1 MGSIG
6 FFEILLV
13 LTVALLVLGPAKLL
27 VAARYMGLTVRK
39 GRSFYTKVIDEFD
52 KQLRLDETI
61 KNSQKNS
68 GKNSQKNNPQNNLQ
82 NNPQNNEEERADSS
96 NDSKAT
102 SAEFKSSGD
111 GASSVNST
119 KTSKS
124 K

>member
-39 GRSFYTKVIDEFD
+39 GRGFYTKVIDEFD

-61 KNSQKNS
+61 KNS
-68 GKNSQKNNPQNNLQ
+68 GKNGQKSNQ
-82 NNPQNNEEERADSS
+82 EKKADSS
-96 NDSKAT
+96 NDNKAT

>member
-61 KNSQKNS
+61 KNS
-68 GKNSQKNNPQNNLQ
+68 GKNGEKS
-82 NNPQNNEEERADSS
+82 NPQNNEGKKADSS
-96 NDSKAT
+96 NDNKAT
-102 SAEFKSSGD
+102 
-111 GASSVNST
+111 
-119 KTSKS
+119 
-124 K
+124 

>member
-61 KNSQKNS
+61 KNS
-68 GKNSQKNNPQNNLQ
+68 GKNSQKNSQKNSGKS
-82 NNPQNNEEERADSS
+82 NPQNNEGKKADSS
-96 NDSKAT
+96 NDNKAT
-102 SAEFKSSGD
+102 
-111 GASSVNST
+111 
-119 KTSKS
+119 
-124 K
+124 

>member
-61 KNSQKNS
+61 KNSGNNS
-68 GKNSQKNNPQNNLQ
+68 GKNSQKSNALNNAR
-82 NNPQNNEEERADSS
+82 NNEEEKADSS
-96 NDSKAT
+96 NDNKAT